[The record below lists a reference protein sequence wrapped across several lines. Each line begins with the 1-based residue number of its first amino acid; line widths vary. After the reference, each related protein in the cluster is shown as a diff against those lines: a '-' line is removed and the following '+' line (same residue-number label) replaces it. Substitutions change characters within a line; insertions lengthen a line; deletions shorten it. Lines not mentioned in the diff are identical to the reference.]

1 MALPGNAMIRL
12 GWVKAHIVIKG
23 NEKADIL
30 AKDATRDGTSADHP
44 FPKSY
49 LKKQQSSVGKLSRIM
64 TMWGNRKSPTLSN
77 EIPTNF
83 IISPQGTKPTIHHPL
98 VEERPI
104 QQTLKPKIDHL
115 IKFLETSEDLIKSQ
129 NYNTDT
135 DSSLEIGISTDSPP
149 GTRNSMNTKSSS
161 RAS

>member
-1 MALPGNAMIRL
+1 
-12 GWVKAHIVIKG
+12 
-23 NEKADIL
+23 
-30 AKDATRDGTSADHP
+30 
-44 FPKSY
+44 
-49 LKKQQSSVGKLSRIM
+49 
-64 TMWGNRKSPTLSN
+64 MWGNRKYPTLGN

-83 IISPQGTKPTIHHPL
+83 IIPPQGTKPTIHHPL
-98 VEERPI
+98 VEERQI
-104 QQTLKPKIDHL
+104 QQTLKSKIDHL
-115 IKFLETSEDLIKSQ
+115 IKFLETNEDLIKSQ